1 MTTWHT
7 DKFASYG
14 STTLNDAIDKAIKA
28 SGMSDDQRYFKVVS
42 CGRGVVIMPD
52 SDRTQAAKAGEVMKM
67 LGANERLIKYVRNDP
82 STIGNAPIEMELP
95 KSAASESR
103 LDFTLYDDCRDLRN
117 YVKITN
123 AQYDFLNW
131 LSENDYLSYDM
142 NWEAG
147 HEIPNIKII

>member
-1 MTTWHT
+1 MITWHANLNAAFGG
-7 DKFASYG
+7 DSLDQ
-14 STTLNDAIDKAIKA
+14 TLTKAMNA
-28 SGMSDDQRYFKVVS
+28 ANMNNHSLLKVVQ
-42 CGRGVVIMPD
+42 CGRAVVIIPD
-52 SDRTQAAKAGEVMKM
+52 SDRTQAAKAGEIMKM

-95 KSAASESR
+95 KSTASEPR

-131 LSENDYLSYDM
+131 LSENEYLSYDM
-142 NWEAG
+142 NWETG
-147 HEIPNIKII
+147 HEIPNIEVI

>member
-1 MTTWHT
+1 MTTWHVNT
-7 DKFASYG
+7 NSAFG
-14 STTLNDAIDKAIKA
+14 NDSFDRNLEKAMNA
-28 SGMSDDQRYFKVVS
+28 ANMSAHNLLKVVQ
-42 CGRGVVIMPD
+42 CGRAVVIIPD
-52 SDRTQAAKAGEVMKM
+52 SDVTAAAKGGEIMKM

-95 KSAASESR
+95 KPAISEPR

-147 HEIPNIKII
+147 HEIPNIEII